1 MQTKQVEVFLLHS
14 VVRSVEIICDTD
26 MSKGL
31 FADEDTLGFWE
42 IIRRELDKRN
52 LAEIPKIASVH

>member
-14 VVRSVEIICDTD
+14 VVRSGEIICDTD

-31 FADEDTLGFWE
+31 FADEYTLLGSGIATINLLPLDANADEGVE
-42 IIRRELDKRN
+42 I
-52 LAEIPKIASVH
+52 